1 MMIQNKHEEYVIA
14 LYIRL
19 SKEDEDVG
27 IRYGKEE
34 SNSISNQ
41 RMLIYDFIRQ
51 HSEFQGCRIIEKCD
65 DGFSGKRF
73 DRPAFTELIDLAR
86 FVLSQL
92 MIIMTVRMA
101 VRRRQDWRSPLRIL
115 SMIYTAE
122 TLPKRSVMSEGRWHS
137 PDSLQVQMRRMVIRS
152 LQRTSIS
159 WWLMKRRHRLF
170 GRSFR

>member
-1 MMIQNKHEEYVIA
+1 MIQNKNEEYVIA

-41 RMLIYDFIRQ
+41 RMLLYDFIRQ

-73 DRPAFTELIDLAR
+73 DRPAFTELIDLAKKGR
-86 FVLSQL
+86 IDCIIVKDLS
-92 MIIMTVRMA
+92 R
-101 VRRRQDWRSPLRIL
+101 
-115 SMIYTAE
+115 
-122 TLPKRSVMSEGRWHS
+122 
-137 PDSLQVQMRRMVIRS
+137 
-152 LQRTSIS
+152 
-159 WWLMKRRHRLF
+159 F
-170 GRSFR
+170 GRDYFGCPGG